1 MTASVRGWTPALT
14 SLQTEAK
21 RRDAMLNYAWS
32 PVCQVYLTF
41 FGGTPTPI
49 GDGCRSRFV
58 SLADL
63 DYELRLCGLVRK
75 GGRSR
80 GVIATDGAL

>member
-1 MTASVRGWTPALT
+1 
-14 SLQTEAK
+14 
-21 RRDAMLNYAWS
+21 MLNYAWS

-80 GVIATDGAL
+80 GVIATDGALPPCARHVGLTLSAPPAQEAR